1 MGALKGFQFV
11 AFVTDTSEAWAHL
24 EHSVRRRTF
33 GSDDSNVVDLIAG
46 PEAGT
51 SRESPVEL
59 IAEQGDTLI
68 FRTDAM
74 PNGDLVT
81 VILTILS
88 PSAGELTGTDGT
100 NWLRA
105 IVRIEQMPESHHDH

>member
-11 AFVTDTSEAWAHL
+11 AFITDTSEGWAHL

-33 GSDDSNVVDLIAG
+33 GSDDSNVVEMIAG
-46 PEAGT
+46 PEAGQT
-51 SRESPVEL
+51 RESAVEL

-81 VILTILS
+81 VILTMLS
-88 PSAGELTGTDGT
+88 HTAGELTGTDGT

-105 IVRIEQMPESHHDH
+105 IVRIEQMPEEHHDH

>member
-11 AFVTDTSEAWAHL
+11 AFVTETSEPWAHL
-24 EHSVRRRTF
+24 QHSVRRRTF
-33 GSDDSNVVDLIAG
+33 GSDESNVVEMIAG
-46 PEAGT
+46 PEAGQ
-51 SRESPVEL
+51 SRESAVEL

-81 VILTILS
+81 VILTMLS
-88 PSAGELTGTDGT
+88 HTAGELTGTDGKH
-100 NWLRA
+100 WLRA

>member
-1 MGALKGFQFV
+1 MSELQGFRFL
-11 AFVTDTSEAWAHL
+11 AFITDTSPDWAHL
-24 EHSVRRRTF
+24 LHSVRRRTF
-33 GSDDSNVVDLIAG
+33 GADGGNVVDFIAG
-46 PEAGT
+46 PEAGDRR
-51 SRESPVEL
+51 SSPVEL

-81 VILTILS
+81 VVLTILS
-88 PSAGELTGTDGT
+88 PTAGELTGTDGR

-105 IVRIEQMPESHHDH
+105 IVRIEELPASHHDH